1 MFKPRSL
8 VNDWKL
14 DHFKLAQGRS
24 IPIKSNSGDIVLVPV
39 GRWILNDLE
48 LISEMTDWR
57 HAARDSFFARFPAS
71 TASFTHYLKELYLL
85 NKNSILFMIYSE
97 QAGFKGHIGLTQVT
111 EGAAEID
118 AVMLKHTA
126 QGQGIGSSSLAALIL
141 WGQETFGIDT
151 LTLEVLSSNGPAIAL
166 YSKFGFEITDT
177 STLKEITDGNS
188 QILVD
193 CKPGEKTTEL
203 CRIRMLRKANKF

>member
-1 MFKPRSL
+1 
-8 VNDWKL
+8 
-14 DHFKLAQGRS
+14 
-24 IPIKSNSGDIVLVPV
+24 
-39 GRWILNDLE
+39 
-48 LISEMTDWR
+48 
-57 HAARDSFFARFPAS
+57 
-71 TASFTHYLKELYLL
+71 
-85 NKNSILFMIYSE
+85 MIYSE
-97 QAGFKGHIGLTQVT
+97 HAGFKGHIGLTQIT

-118 AVMLKHTA
+118 AVMLSPSA
-126 QGQGIGSSSLAALIL
+126 QWQGLGASSLAALIL